1 MGLLE
6 ESRNVVAQQGT
17 VTPEQTMQGQLGTIL
32 DTESPLLKKARTR
45 GMQAAQQRG
54 LLNTSMGVEAAE
66 SAVLDVAAPIA
77 QFDAGQMSDQ
87 AKLNQ
92 EWMNRFGQSRIQG
105 GIDVGKIQET
115 AEQQRQTAE
124 QTYQQQIG
132 AGGYSVGLIGSQA
145 AVQSKLQ
152 EERAA
157 QDLTAQTQSEAFQ
170 SAESAAEKEQQTA
183 IQQSDIDARRES
195 LASEIQSRAAMQGE
209 QLTHDATLAEADRI
223 LRSELQAQSE
233 AVQQS
238 EAALQ
243 RENEIALQTERL
255 AAQQGISI
263 AEMEN
268 KLAMQGAQIAA
279 DESQYLADISS
290 REGISE
296 NELANRLS
304 LSVAEIASRENLSG
318 EQIAHDAA
326 MQEAK
331 NTLETEL
338 QVSRIASQ
346 EGVSEAELQNRL
358 NIQSADIAANSAEY
372 IARIASAEGISS
384 SEIASRLALNAADI
398 SSRELLEGRQI
409 THDAAMQE
417 AKKALETDLQVA
429 RIASQEGI
437 SAAELENRIAMQ
449 ASDIAASEAEYT
461 ARIASTENISTKEI
475 ANRLALSAAEI
486 TSREG
491 LAGNQITHEAALA
504 KAKNVLEVDLQIAR
518 IASQKGISEAE
529 LQNRIDLQASQITA
543 TENQYLADIASRENI
558 STADLANRL
567 ALNAADIT
575 SRELMAGNQITH
587 EAAVAE
593 AKNQL
598 DLDLQKERS
607 ASAIEQI
614 GVQLDSDL
622 VKMDADTDNRMALS
636 AADYASKT
644 ELSAVEHEQFLE
656 SLVTEY
662 GLKGE
667 NQEFIDRAAN
677 YRAELAAETAR
688 LKVEA
693 GLAEAAVKTM
703 TSLEEVQM
711 KQWVEIN
718 KMVFD
723 PDDTVNDSAIRQQAI
738 DAFNLEYADRK
749 AFISNAVSELSS
761 WEWSSSTAG
770 TESGDGTDADST
782 GSDEPVGLLS
792 SAPSVLYPSEVK
804 PLGKLLSTAKN
815 GNDSQFI
822 QQIADGNDAEIFSS
836 QIRLNG
842 DIVNSIPGTTLY
854 KESVGLTQSFLDTV
868 KADNLSFGT
877 VDDLL
882 STEGVSA
889 VWSYSDKGWVSSVK
903 DTPAFLKSLSGDI
916 EDDRLYILFTDE
928 GRIQVTGSSL
938 KSGSITDAVVGSIE
952 FWKPYL
958 ES

>member
-1 MGLLE
+1 
-6 ESRNVVAQQGT
+6 
-17 VTPEQTMQGQLGTIL
+17 
-32 DTESPLLKKARTR
+32 
-45 GMQAAQQRG
+45 MQAAQQRG

-66 SAVLDVAAPIA
+66 SAVLDVAVPIA

-318 EQIAHDAA
+318 NQIAHDAA

-331 NTLETEL
+331 NTLE
-338 QVSRIASQ
+338 S
-346 EGVSEAELQNRL
+346 
-358 NIQSADIAANSAEY
+358 
-372 IARIASAEGISS
+372 
-384 SEIASRLALNAADI
+384 
-398 SSRELLEGRQI
+398 
-409 THDAAMQE
+409 
-417 AKKALETDLQVA
+417 DLQAA

-437 SAAELENRIAMQ
+437 
-449 ASDIAASEAEYT
+449 T
-461 ARIASTENISTKEI
+461 T
-475 ANRLALSAAEI
+475 
-486 TSREG
+486 
-491 LAGNQITHEAALA
+491 
-504 KAKNVLEVDLQIAR
+504 V
-518 IASQKGISEAE
+518 E

-598 DLDLQKERS
+598 ELDLQEDRS
-607 ASAIEQI
+607 EAAVAQIKARGMQDRAIESLRFAQDTGI
-614 GVQLDSDL
+614 DIPGFEGKDVYLNSSTGELTTSPIRMERITFAELKQDPGLKRFASSGGRPVDNLKVGTNGKTGRMAVQLANDL
-622 VKMDADTDNRMALS
+622 TKMEADTANRMELT
-636 AADYASKT
+636 AADYAAKT
-644 ELSAVEHEQFLE
+644 DLSAAEHTQFKDALIK
-656 SLVTEY
+656 EY
-662 GLKGE
+662 GLKAY
-667 NQEFIDRAAN
+667 NQSLIDSAAN
-677 YRAELAAETAR
+677 YRSRLAAETSRMATD
-688 LKVEA
+688 L
-693 GLAEAAVKTM
+693 
-703 TSLEEVQM
+703 SL
-711 KQWVEIN
+711 IH
-718 KMVFD
+718 
-723 PDDTVNDSAIRQQAI
+723 I
-738 DAFNLEYADRK
+738 
-749 AFISNAVSELSS
+749 
-761 WEWSSSTAG
+761 
-770 TESGDGTDADST
+770 
-782 GSDEPVGLLS
+782 
-792 SAPSVLYPSEVK
+792 
-804 PLGKLLSTAKN
+804 
-815 GNDSQFI
+815 
-822 QQIADGNDAEIFSS
+822 
-836 QIRLNG
+836 
-842 DIVNSIPGTTLY
+842 
-854 KESVGLTQSFLDTV
+854 
-868 KADNLSFGT
+868 
-877 VDDLL
+877 
-882 STEGVSA
+882 
-889 VWSYSDKGWVSSVK
+889 
-903 DTPAFLKSLSGDI
+903 
-916 EDDRLYILFTDE
+916 
-928 GRIQVTGSSL
+928 
-938 KSGSITDAVVGSIE
+938 
-952 FWKPYL
+952 
-958 ES
+958 

>member
-66 SAVLDVAAPIA
+66 SAVLDVAVPIA

-318 EQIAHDAA
+318 NQIAHDAA

-331 NTLETEL
+331 NTLETKL
-338 QVSRIASQ
+338 QVS
-346 EGVSEAELQNRL
+346 
-358 NIQSADIAANSAEY
+358 
-372 IARIASAEGISS
+372 
-384 SEIASRLALNAADI
+384 
-398 SSRELLEGRQI
+398 
-409 THDAAMQE
+409 
-417 AKKALETDLQVA
+417 

-437 SAAELENRIAMQ
+437 SAAELENRLEMQ

-461 ARIASTENISTKEI
+461 ARIASAEGVSANEI

-486 TSREG
+486 TSREA
-491 LAGNQITHEAALA
+491 LAGNQVTHEVALA
-504 KAKNVLEVDLQIAR
+504 EAKNTLESDLQAAR
-518 IASQKGISEAE
+518 IASQEGITTVE

-575 SRELMAGNQITH
+575 SRELLAGNQITH

-598 DLDLQKERS
+598 ELDLQEDRS
-607 ASAIEQI
+607 EAAVAQIKARGMQDRAIESLRFAQDTGI
-614 GVQLDSDL
+614 DIPGFEGKDVYLNSSTGELTTSPIRMERITFAELKQDPGLKRFASSGGRPVDNLKVGTNGKTGRMAVQLANDL
-622 VKMDADTDNRMALS
+622 TKMEADTANRMELT
-636 AADYASKT
+636 AADYAAKT
-644 ELSAVEHEQFLE
+644 DLSAAEHTQFKDALIK
-656 SLVTEY
+656 EY
-662 GLKGE
+662 GLKAY
-667 NQEFIDRAAN
+667 NQSLIDSAAN
-677 YRAELAAETAR
+677 YRSRLAAETSRMATDKA
-688 LKVEA
+688 LEESVVKV
-693 GLAEAAVKTM
+693 M
-703 TSLEEVQM
+703 SSLEETQM
-711 KQWVEIN
+711 EQWVEIN

-723 PDDTVNDSAIRQQAI
+723 PDDPENDETYRKQAI
-738 DAFNLEYADRK
+738 GALNAEYDERK
-749 AFISNAVSELSS
+749 V
-761 WEWSSSTAG
+761 
-770 TESGDGTDADST
+770 
-782 GSDEPVGLLS
+782 LL
-792 SAPSVLYPSEVK
+792 A
-804 PLGKLLSTAKN
+804 
-815 GNDSQFI
+815 
-822 QQIADGNDAEIFSS
+822 
-836 QIRLNG
+836 
-842 DIVNSIPGTTLY
+842 
-854 KESVGLTQSFLDTV
+854 
-868 KADNLSFGT
+868 
-877 VDDLL
+877 
-882 STEGVSA
+882 
-889 VWSYSDKGWVSSVK
+889 
-903 DTPAFLKSLSGDI
+903 
-916 EDDRLYILFTDE
+916 
-928 GRIQVTGSSL
+928 
-938 KSGSITDAVVGSIE
+938 DAVTHLSDFDWSGAVRSN
-952 FWKPYL
+952 YRHVSL
-958 ES
+958 LDRR

>member
-1 MGLLE
+1 MRFLQDVGTDVVGFEGDVYLDATTGALTDVASYRPESPPNGLSESESVDWQRDNIDLAATADQVMADGEQTFGEKADELLADPESLQKMVAPLSMITLANGQTMAEYVGFNLSTQQTPNRDQLIHVYRYMDGLLDGPDADISPTLFRE
-6 ESRNVVAQQGT
+6 TENVQVGEGGK
-17 VTPEQTMQGQLGTIL
+17 VGRM
-32 DTESPLLKKARTR
+32 
-45 GMQAAQQRG
+45 GMQ
-54 LLNTSMGVEAAE
+54 
-66 SAVLDVAAPIA
+66 
-77 QFDAGQMSDQ
+77 F
-87 AKLNQ
+87 
-92 EWMNRFGQSRIQG
+92 
-105 GIDVGKIQET
+105 
-115 AEQQRQTAE
+115 
-124 QTYQQQIG
+124 
-132 AGGYSVGLIGSQA
+132 
-145 AVQSKLQ
+145 
-152 EERAA
+152 A
-157 QDLTAQTQSEAFQ
+157 QDLA
-170 SAESAAEKEQQTA
+170 
-183 IQQSDIDARRES
+183 
-195 LASEIQSRAAMQGE
+195 
-209 QLTHDATLAEADRI
+209 
-223 LRSELQAQSE
+223 
-233 AVQQS
+233 
-238 EAALQ
+238 
-243 RENEIALQTERL
+243 
-255 AAQQGISI
+255 
-263 AEMEN
+263 
-268 KLAMQGAQIAA
+268 
-279 DESQYLADISS
+279 
-290 REGISE
+290 
-296 NELANRLS
+296 
-304 LSVAEIASRENLSG
+304 
-318 EQIAHDAA
+318 
-326 MQEAK
+326 
-331 NTLETEL
+331 
-338 QVSRIASQ
+338 
-346 EGVSEAELQNRL
+346 
-358 NIQSADIAANSAEY
+358 
-372 IARIASAEGISS
+372 
-384 SEIASRLALNAADI
+384 
-398 SSRELLEGRQI
+398 
-409 THDAAMQE
+409 
-417 AKKALETDLQVA
+417 
-429 RIASQEGI
+429 
-437 SAAELENRIAMQ
+437 
-449 ASDIAASEAEYT
+449 
-461 ARIASTENISTKEI
+461 
-475 ANRLALSAAEI
+475 
-486 TSREG
+486 
-491 LAGNQITHEAALA
+491 
-504 KAKNVLEVDLQIAR
+504 
-518 IASQKGISEAE
+518 
-529 LQNRIDLQASQITA
+529 
-543 TENQYLADIASRENI
+543 
-558 STADLANRL
+558 
-567 ALNAADIT
+567 
-575 SRELMAGNQITH
+575 
-587 EAAVAE
+587 
-593 AKNQL
+593 
-598 DLDLQKERS
+598 
-607 ASAIEQI
+607 
-614 GVQLDSDL
+614 
-622 VKMDADTDNRMALS
+622 KMDADTANRMALS